1 MSTIKTPLSKLLN
14 VNLPIICAPMAFAG
28 TADLASAVISSGA
41 FAFIPAGFDTPA
53 MIRQDLLSIGKR
65 LGIAQ
70 GNPLPVGVGFI
81 GWILDMVPDEP
92 RLEEV
97 LDEKP
102 VAIWLAFGVDLGKY
116 VARIRAHDSKRDH
129 KTIVF
134 VIVNSVEMAL
144 KAANEWKVDVI
155 VAQGIEAG
163 GHGGS
168 ESPPLLS
175 LLPAIRD
182 ALPQGPLVVAAGGVT
197 NGRQIAA
204 LLTAG
209 ADGVVLGTRFLF
221 TNECKYNADQKEAI
235 LKAGLNDTVRTLAYD
250 DVGRTNYW
258 PPKHNGRAICNKVM
272 DDLNEG
278 LDLETRLKRFDGS
291 AAAGDTS
298 RLIVWA
304 GVGVGLTDKIT
315 SATVSIVMIVC
326 RKPLLKKASK
336 DVVHDLQ
343 NETIAA
349 LSKLPKFL

>member
-1 MSTIKTPLSKLLN
+1 MIK
-14 VNLPIICAPMAFAG
+14 
-28 TADLASAVISSGA
+28 
-41 FAFIPAGFDTPA
+41 
-53 MIRQDLLSIGKR
+53 QDLQTIRKK
-65 LGIAQ
+65 LGIQ
-70 GNPLPVGVGFI
+70 SEQPVPVGVGFI
-81 GWILDMVPDEP
+81 GWILDMVSDEP

-102 VAIWLAFGVDLGKY
+102 VALWLAFGVDLGKY
-116 VARIRAHDSKRDH
+116 VARIRAHDEKRAH
-129 KTIVF
+129 KTIIF

-155 VAQGIEAG
+155 VVQGTEAG

-175 LLPAIRD
+175 LLPAVLD
-182 ALPQGPLVVAAGGVT
+182 AIPKGPLVVAAGGVS

-221 TNECKYNADQKEAI
+221 TPECKYDSDQKEAL

-272 DDLNEG
+272 DDFNEG
-278 LDLETRLKRFDGS
+278 LDLETRLKRFDES

-304 GVGVGLTDKIT
+304 GVGVGLTNKI
-315 SATVSIVMIVC
+315 S
-326 RKPLLKKASK
+326 PAS
-336 DVVHDLQ
+336 DVVRDLQ
-343 NETIAA
+343 QETIAA
-349 LSKLPKFL
+349 LGAGSKFVEVK